1 MFHFQLASRKHESS
15 ASGTWQGSR
24 TDGTSAHEVNKM
36 ARAHTTHETDCSSP
50 ARRCS
55 SACCYLAIASLLVAC
70 GGYVATEC
78 VTGPSPA
85 VLAWDTVV
93 APNLSGYR
101 IYYGTAPGTYLQSF
115 DVASSDTTVTVMGLS
130 SGTIYY
136 FAATAYDMSIPAN
149 ESFFSNEVCKR
160 IS

>member
-1 MFHFQLASRKHESS
+1 MQCVY
-15 ASGTWQGSR
+15 TP
-24 TDGTSAHEVNKM
+24 
-36 ARAHTTHETDCSSP
+36 RADFKSL

-55 SACCYLAIASLLVAC
+55 SSLLLLVIASLLTAC
-70 GGYVATEC
+70 GGRVDTEC
-78 VTGPSPA
+78 LTGPSPA
-85 VLAWDTVV
+85 VLTWDTVA

-115 DVASSDTTVTVMGLS
+115 DVARSNTTVTVMGLS

-136 FAATAYDMSIPAN
+136 FAATAYDMSIPPN
-149 ESFFSNEVCKR
+149 ESVLSNEVCKK

>member
-1 MFHFQLASRKHESS
+1 
-15 ASGTWQGSR
+15 
-24 TDGTSAHEVNKM
+24 
-36 ARAHTTHETDCSSP
+36 
-50 ARRCS
+50 
-55 SACCYLAIASLLVAC
+55 LAIVSLLVAC
-70 GGYVATEC
+70 GGRVDTEC

-115 DVASSDTTVTVMGLS
+115 DVVSSDTTVTVMALS
-130 SGTIYY
+130 SGTTYY
-136 FAATAYDMSIPAN
+136 FAVTAYGVSIPVN
-149 ESFFSNEVCKR
+149 ESYFSNEVCKS

>member
-1 MFHFQLASRKHESS
+1 
-15 ASGTWQGSR
+15 
-24 TDGTSAHEVNKM
+24 M

-55 SACCYLAIASLLVAC
+55 RACCYLAIVSLLVAC
-70 GGYVATEC
+70 GGRVDTEC
-78 VTGPSPA
+78 LTGPSPA
-85 VLAWDTVV
+85 VLTWDTVA

-115 DVASSDTTVTVMGLS
+115 DVVRSDTTVTVMGLS

-136 FAATAYDMSIPAN
+136 FAATAYDTSIPPN
-149 ESFFSNEVCKR
+149 ESVLSNEVCKK

>member
-1 MFHFQLASRKHESS
+1 
-15 ASGTWQGSR
+15 
-24 TDGTSAHEVNKM
+24 M

-55 SACCYLAIASLLVAC
+55 RACCYLAIVSLLVAC
-70 GGYVATEC
+70 GGRVDTEC
-78 VTGPSPA
+78 VTGPGPA
-85 VLAWDTVV
+85 VLAWDPVA

-115 DVASSDTTVTVMGLS
+115 DVVRSNTTVTVTGLS

-136 FAATAYDMSIPAN
+136 FAATAYDMSIPDK
-149 ESFFSNEVCKR
+149 ESFFSNEVCKT
-160 IS
+160 ITESD

>member
-1 MFHFQLASRKHESS
+1 
-15 ASGTWQGSR
+15 
-24 TDGTSAHEVNKM
+24 M
-36 ARAHTTHETDCSSP
+36 ARVHTTHEADCSSP

-55 SACCYLAIASLLVAC
+55 SACCYLAIVSLLVAC
-70 GGYVATEC
+70 GGRVDTEC

-85 VLAWDTVV
+85 VLAWDAVV

-136 FAATAYDMSIPAN
+136 FAATAYDTSIPAN
-149 ESFFSNEVCKR
+149 ESVFSNEVCKR

>member
-1 MFHFQLASRKHESS
+1 
-15 ASGTWQGSR
+15 
-24 TDGTSAHEVNKM
+24 M
-36 ARAHTTHETDCSSP
+36 ARAHTTHEGDCSSP

-55 SACCYLAIASLLVAC
+55 SACCYLAIVSLLVAC
-70 GGYVATEC
+70 GGRVDTEC

-115 DVASSDTTVTVMGLS
+115 DVVSSDTTVTVMALS
-130 SGTIYY
+130 SGTTYY
-136 FAATAYDMSIPAN
+136 FAATAYDMSFPAN
-149 ESFFSNEVCKR
+149 ESVLSNEVCKK

>member
-36 ARAHTTHETDCSSP
+36 ARAHTTHEADCSSP

-55 SACCYLAIASLLVAC
+55 SACCYLAIVSLLVAC
-70 GGYVATEC
+70 SGRVDTEC
-78 VTGPSPA
+78 LTGPSPA
-85 VLAWDTVV
+85 VLAWDAVMD
-93 APNLSGYR
+93 PNLSGYR

-115 DVASSDTTVTVMGLS
+115 DVARSDTTVTVMGLS

-149 ESFFSNEVCKR
+149 ESVLSNEVCKK